1 MASKIKVVCR
11 VRPFLPKETT
21 DETVAVE
28 TDTQLRVTN
37 PRDSTKDVRFSF
49 DACYGPGSQQQAIYG
64 SDVRPLVE
72 TIFTGMSATV
82 FCYGVTGAGKTH
94 TMEGSEA
101 DPGIIPRALAHVF
114 KRKARDALDYDVRV
128 SYYEIYKEAVF
139 DLFGRPVE
147 NTSGSSSG
155 LPIREDANRRIF
167 VAGLTERR
175 IQTFEQ
181 FETMFQKA
189 SGRRRTAS
197 TKLNDQSSRSHA
209 ILTVQVQWTDD
220 IVNSADGKGKTW
232 CGKLHLIDLAGSEDN
247 RRTENGRDRMAES
260 SAINRSLFV
269 LGQVVEA
276 LNTGASRVPY
286 RDSKMTRILQDSL
299 GGECLGMMIVN
310 VAPGSKFLHDTHNT
324 LSFATKSREVVNRP
338 VAHEVVEHRWSA
350 VDRLQHHRAGNAARL
365 ARTQLVASS
374 STTALKRRRSHD
386 DEESEADTG
395 SATKERR
402 SLGADDDRSASQK
415 QPRPIAVP
423 SRHSAGAIPV
433 GIRQSGSAGGAFEI
447 IRGGPAGRG
456 GKTGAPGN
464 HNNEIMERVMRIEK
478 QLSESARHLDSNM
491 VIDMFTP
498 TTKLKTSRGWLKYAR
513 ELEARGDL
521 DKALAHYEEALR
533 YAPELNKLET
543 HIARLRARIR
553 RRNRRSSIESHGEA
567 AWTVLDGS
575 KDELANGG
583 KESNGNAKIGGG
595 GVNGKQTARKDSG
608 NDDDDD
614 EDLGPLWMPDG
625 LAESPGA
632 EKAKRRTALA
642 GGKAPMVS
650 NCKMSLQTKQA
661 PKPQAVQ
668 VSQGGGGGGG
678 DAGAQK
684 QKEQKRIK
692 LQAAINKSTLPAS
705 TDNNGGNGKQRRSAS
720 YVTEG
725 SVHDHRRISFGT
737 GANNPFVVRGE
748 EFDADLQERLDNK
761 TRKPRALSTD
771 KILAKSSAAARL
783 QKRLAVPATPDDR
796 VKDADYVPHSSGS
809 SADESDPDSL
819 DNDFV
824 DSLSA
829 GKAKAG
835 KRGKKAGLA
844 QQRRLPGALGVRG
857 LLEQRMMM
865 AQSKENVD
873 AAADKARA
881 NRLSDASAKSR
892 RGSGNSAATAGGAAA
907 AVVVEE
913 KLELGRFNDI
923 CLASALQ
930 MINSAEVKKIT
941 KLQGIGKRRAEQIQA
956 SIQTD
961 GPLNHIS
968 ELRDRLHFKNKIIMD
983 ILSTFA

>member
-49 DACYGPGSQQQAIYG
+49 DACYGPDSQQQTIYG

-139 DLFGRPVE
+139 DLFGKPVE
-147 NTSGSSSG
+147 STGGSSSG

-181 FETMFQKA
+181 FETAFQKA

-220 IVNSADGKGKTW
+220 IVNTADGKGKTW

-365 ARTQLVASS
+365 ARTQVVASNG
-374 STTALKRRRSHD
+374 TVALKRRRSHD

-402 SLGADDDRSASQK
+402 SLGTEDDRSSSQK
-415 QPRPIAVP
+415 QRRPIAIP
-423 SRHSAGAIPV
+423 SRHSAGAISV
-433 GIRQSGSAGGAFEI
+433 GIKQSASAGGASELT
-447 IRGGPAGRG
+447 RGPAGRG
-456 GKTGAPGN
+456 GKTGASGN
-464 HNNEIMERVMRIEK
+464 NNEIMERVMRIEK

-567 AWTVLDGS
+567 AWTVLDSS
-575 KDELANGG
+575 KDELTNGG
-583 KESNGNAKIGGG
+583 KESNGIGSNVKIGSGE
-595 GVNGKQTARKDSG
+595 VNGKQIARKDS
-608 NDDDDD
+608 DDDDD

-642 GGKAPMVS
+642 GGKAPTSS
-650 NCKMSLQTKQA
+650 NCKVALQTKQA
-661 PKPQAVQ
+661 QKQQTAQ
-668 VSQGGGGGGG
+668 VSQGGGG
-678 DAGAQK
+678 DAGVQK

-692 LQAAINKSTLPAS
+692 LQAAINKGTMLAS
-705 TDNNGGNGKQRRSAS
+705 ADNNGTNGKQRRSAS

-737 GANNPFVVRGE
+737 GANNPFVVRGD

-796 VKDADYVPHSSGS
+796 VKDADYVPHSS
-809 SADESDPDSL
+809 SADDSDPDSL

-829 GKAKAG
+829 GKTKAG
-835 KRGKKAGLA
+835 RRGKKSGLA

-873 AAADKARA
+873 TSAADKARA
-881 NRLSDASAKSR
+881 NRLSDESAKSR
-892 RGSGNSAATAGGAAA
+892 RRSGNSTATAAAA

-968 ELRDRLHFKNKIIMD
+968 ELRDRLHFKNKLILD